1 MIRRFS
7 INDTKQVMQIWL
19 EGNIDAHSFIPKEYW
34 ETNYLSVQTELLKAT
49 VFVYE
54 EHNGKVLGF
63 AGMTG
68 NYLAGIFVDKSV
80 RCMGIG
86 KSLLSYIKAIYP
98 SFYLHVYKKNDRAVK
113 FYCKE
118 GLTKTSESLDEQ
130 TKEPEYTFTWRKNS

>member
-19 EGNIDAHSFIPKEYW
+19 EGNIDAHNFIPKEYW
-34 ETNYLSVQTELLKAT
+34 EANYMSVQNELLKAT

-54 EHNGKVLGF
+54 DHNGKVLGF

-80 RCMGIG
+80 RSTGIG
-86 KSLLSYIKAIYP
+86 KSLLSYIKEIYP
-98 SFYLHVYKKNDRAVK
+98 SFYLNVYKKNNRAVK
-113 FYCKE
+113 FYLKE
-118 GLTKTSESLDEQ
+118 GLTRTSESLDEL
-130 TKEPEYTFTWRKNS
+130 TKEPEYTFTWNKNR

>member
-7 INDTKQVMQIWL
+7 INDTKQVMKIWL
-19 EGNIDAHSFIPKEYW
+19 EGNIDAHNFIPKEYW
-34 ETNYLSVQTELLKAT
+34 EANYMSVQTELLKAT

-80 RCMGIG
+80 RSTGIG
-86 KSLLSYIKAIYP
+86 KSLLSYIKEIYP
-98 SFYLHVYKKNDRAVK
+98 SFYLNVYKKNNRAVK
-113 FYCKE
+113 FYLKE
-118 GLTKTSESLDEQ
+118 GLTRTSESLDEL
-130 TKEPEYTFTWRKNS
+130 TKEPEYTFTWNKNR

>member
-19 EGNIDAHSFIPKEYW
+19 EGNIDAHNFIPKEYW
-34 ETNYLSVQTELLKAT
+34 EANYMSVQNELLKAT

-54 EHNGKVLGF
+54 DHNGKVLGF

-68 NYLAGIFVDKSV
+68 NYLAGIFVDQSV
-80 RCMGIG
+80 RSTGIG
-86 KSLLSYIKAIYP
+86 KSLLSYIKEIYP
-98 SFYLHVYKKNDRAVK
+98 SFYLNVYKKNNRAVK
-113 FYCKE
+113 FYLKE
-118 GLTKTSESLDEQ
+118 GLTRTSESLDEL